1 MKKRSLDQYR
11 QSKEYGY
18 KPKKY
23 TEELCSEQTYKVKE
37 KIEKMVD
44 EAVTKLNSGSSTEK
58 MMAVGIIQLVNQIE
72 TLISSCP
79 NNASLGESFRQIF
92 ANKE

>member
-1 MKKRSLDQYR
+1 MKKEELNKHR
-11 QSKEYGY
+11 QTKDFGY
-18 KPKKY
+18 KPKQY
-23 TEELCSEQTYKVKE
+23 TEELCNEQTYKVKE

-44 EAVTKLNSGSSTEK
+44 EAVTKLNSGSSPEK

-72 TLISSCP
+72 TLIKSCP
-79 NNASLGESFRQIF
+79 NNSSLGQSFRQIF